1 MSKVAKKDGDK
12 DGDRIMANTDLEIIR
27 ALSTASANMYDGA
40 VDDKGDP
47 IKMGLKRDDL
57 PSTNRKYIDGGK
69 IRFAGNKI
77 IVNYEAEIRLQDV
90 YKDGING
97 FQNEMNDMIQNL
109 VKQLKKNYRTVAGK
123 SITLTPEGDDC
134 KVNVAYISRTRTIV
148 TAVRPYKIGGLSDV
162 LAATGAEV
170 NKREM
175 TDAYRKFLE
184 QGGFGK
190 KRPKNDTRPKN
201 V

>member
-12 DGDRIMANTDLEIIR
+12 DGDLIMANADLEIIKD
-27 ALSTASANMYDGA
+27 LSQAAGNLYDGA

-109 VKQLKKNYRTVAGK
+109 VKQLKKNYKAIAGK
-123 SITLTPEGDDC
+123 SITLTPEGDDA
-134 KVNVAYISRTRTIV
+134 NVRVDYVSRYRTLV
-148 TAVRPYKIGGLSDV
+148 LASRQYKIGGLSEV
-162 LAATGAEV
+162 MSATNDDA
-170 NKREM
+170 NKREISD
-175 TDAYRKFLE
+175 TYRKFLE

-190 KRPKNDTRPKN
+190 RPKNDTRPKN
-201 V
+201 A

>member
-1 MSKVAKKDGDK
+1 
-12 DGDRIMANTDLEIIR
+12 MANADLEIIKD
-27 ALSTASANMYDGA
+27 LSQAAGNLYDGA

-69 IRFAGNKI
+69 IRFAGDKI

-90 YKDGING
+90 YKNGING

-109 VKQLKKNYRTVAGK
+109 VKQLKKNYKAIAGK
-123 SITLTPEGDDC
+123 SITLTPEGDDA
-134 KVNVAYISRTRTIV
+134 NVRVDYVSRYRTLV
-148 TAVRPYKIGGLSDV
+148 LASRQYKISGLSEV
-162 LAATGAEV
+162 MSATNDDT
-170 NKREM
+170 NKREIS
-175 TDAYRKFLE
+175 DAYRKFLE

-190 KRPKNDTRPKN
+190 RPKNDTRPKN
-201 V
+201 A

>member
-1 MSKVAKKDGDK
+1 MVVKNAGDK
-12 DGDRIMANTDLEIIR
+12 DGDRIMANADLEIIKN
-27 ALSTASANMYDGA
+27 LSHAAGNLYDGA
-40 VDDKGDP
+40 VDDKGEP
-47 IKMGLKRDDL
+47 LKMGLKRDDL
-57 PSTNRKYIDGGK
+57 LSTNRKYIDGGK
-69 IRFAGNKI
+69 VNFAGDTIK
-77 IVNYEAEIRLQDV
+77 VTYEAEIRLPDV

-97 FQNEMNDMIQNL
+97 FQNDMNNMIQNL
-109 VKQLKKNYRTVAGK
+109 VKQLKKNYRLVAGK
-123 SITLTPEGDDC
+123 SVSLTPVEDEAAVRVDY
-134 KVNVAYISRTRTIV
+134 VSRTRTMV
-148 TAVRPYKIGGLSDV
+148 VAYRHYKIGGLSEV

-190 KRPKNDTRPKN
+190 KRQKNDTRPKN